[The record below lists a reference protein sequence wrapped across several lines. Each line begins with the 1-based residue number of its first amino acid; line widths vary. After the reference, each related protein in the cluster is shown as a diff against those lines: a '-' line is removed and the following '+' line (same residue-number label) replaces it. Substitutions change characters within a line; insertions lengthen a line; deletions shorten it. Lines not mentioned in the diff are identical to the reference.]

1 MRSFTSITSEG
12 SAGSVE
18 LIVEE
23 IVESMQMATKI
34 VQVPMEDELRQQL
47 DSLAEQQKKPRAEV
61 IREAC
66 RRYLHR
72 LQEEAWDRQDE
83 EGYRRMPEDVRELD
97 GFLQGYAQVLP
108 EEDWEQ
114 EYQDWLA
121 AHGER

>member
-1 MRSFTSITSEG
+1 
-12 SAGSVE
+12 
-18 LIVEE
+18 
-23 IVESMQMATKI
+23 MATKI
-34 VQVPMEDELRQQL
+34 IQVPMEDELRQRL

-66 RRYLHR
+66 RRYLRR
-72 LQEEAWDRQDE
+72 LQEEEWDRQYE

-121 AHGER
+121 AKP